1 MKMHNH
7 ILNKYSNLLRI
18 SVFFIG
24 IIAGIKLSL
33 HDEKVNEEI
42 NKEECSVRANY
53 YLQVSTQ
60 GCLDFLK
67 SPTSYNYSQAWQKL
81 YAQNNYFRSESCI
94 YSLIEANR
102 FNNPEAF
109 YMFAK
114 FFHEM
119 TVQTNS
125 VNEETMEVERKY
137 LNRGKEA
144 ALWSNDTTFVHL
156 CLHVIKNG
164 WNE

>member
-1 MKMHNH
+1 
-7 ILNKYSNLLRI
+7 
-18 SVFFIG
+18 
-24 IIAGIKLSL
+24 
-33 HDEKVNEEI
+33 
-42 NKEECSVRANY
+42 
-53 YLQVSTQ
+53 
-60 GCLDFLK
+60 
-67 SPTSYNYSQAWQKL
+67 
-81 YAQNNYFRSESCI
+81 
-94 YSLIEANR
+94 
-102 FNNPEAF
+102 
-109 YMFAK
+109 MFAK